1 MPEIVLN
8 FMAQEQEML
17 LRRTEE
23 LARKANADNSQ
34 QKGEKA
40 DFLLFSINHVRYA
53 LEKQYVHE
61 LHLAVKPV
69 FVPCVPDFIKGIVNV
84 RGDILSVMD
93 LAAFIGNPELQ
104 QQDDYQMFRITQGRM
119 DFGVLVEGIEDIYEL
134 HREDIHAFE
143 VSENARINR
152 FLIGM
157 THDMV
162 HVLDGEALLS
172 DDTLIVR

>member
-1 MPEIVLN
+1 MPEIILN

-17 LRRTEE
+17 VRRTEE
-23 LARKANADNSQ
+23 LARKANSESVS
-34 QKGEKA
+34 QKGEKTE
-40 DFLLFSINHVRYA
+40 FLLFSISGVRYA
-53 LEKQYVHE
+53 LEKHYVHE

-69 FVPCVPDFIKGIVNV
+69 FVPCVPDFIKGIV
-84 RGDILSVMD
+84 SVMD

-104 QQDDYQMFRITQGRM
+104 EQDEYAMFRVNQGRM
-119 DFGVLVEGIEDIYEL
+119 DFGVLVENIEDIYEL

-172 DDTLIVR
+172 DETLIVR

>member
-1 MPEIVLN
+1 MPEIILN

-17 LRRTEE
+17 VRRTEE
-23 LARKANADNSQ
+23 LARKANSESVS
-34 QKGEKA
+34 QKGEKTE
-40 DFLLFSINHVRYA
+40 FLLFSISGVRYA
-53 LEKQYVHE
+53 LEKHYVHE

-93 LAAFIGNPELQ
+93 LAAFIGNPGLQ
-104 QQDDYQMFRITQGRM
+104 EQDEYAMFRVNQGRM
-119 DFGVLVEGIEDIYEL
+119 DFGVLVENIEDIYEL

-172 DDTLIVR
+172 DETLIVR